1 MKLRNLCREWAPV
14 CAALC
19 LLLVTLAFR
28 QAFRAPPPAQVV
40 RSEPTTLPAR
50 PSAPKP
56 PPAATRTPPPAKP
69 QPAPLPIP
77 NAPKPPPTDNVQ
89 VEVHPT
95 APAAP
100 APPTRA
106 KVQEDPW
113 DFNHALQRHGTTA
126 TGGSRPDL
134 LLDGNATVYDG
145 ANGYAHTNW
154 PTKPAPSFI
163 VTFKQGV
170 RLNAVRLLLWDKDN
184 RFFRYKL
191 EVSPAMARDEW
202 VLVAD
207 RTGET
212 NECRGWQVVT
222 FKTQLVCRLR
232 LTGTYNSANEGFHVV
247 ELEAYNIPAGLAC
260 PWSQPEF

>member
-19 LLLVTLAFR
+19 LLLLALAFR
-28 QAFRAPPPAQVV
+28 QAFREPPPPCAVGPA
-40 RSEPTTLPAR
+40 STTPPPR

-56 PPAATRTPPPAKP
+56 PPTAAKAPPPAMRP
-69 QPAPLPIP
+69 PAPKPLAIP
-77 NAPKPPPTDNVQ
+77 NTPKPPPTDNVQ
-89 VEVHPT
+89 VETP
-95 APAAP
+95 PAAARLSP
-100 APPTRA
+100 RV
-106 KVQEDPW
+106 KEDPW
-113 DFNHALQRHGTTA
+113 EFNHALQSRGTTA
-126 TGGSRPDL
+126 TGGSRPEL
-134 LLDGNATVYDG
+134 LIDGNATVYDG

-154 PTKPAPSFI
+154 PTKPPQSFVI
-163 VTFKQGV
+163 TFKQGV
-170 RLNAVRLLLWDKDN
+170 RLNAVRFLLWDKDN

-191 EVSPAMARDEW
+191 EASPAMARDEW

-232 LTGTYNSANEGFHVV
+232 LTGTHNSANEGFHVV